1 MRFALAKSV
10 FATVLTTVMLS
21 AAPPA
26 CGESVFDKLKKQAKD
41 SLDQNKKQAQKTVE
55 DSAGVDTSQS
65 PASYRADLEQKWKAC
80 YGQMMTSSEYQQ
92 CASICNAARQ
102 SIADSEPASLGNKAT
117 WQRCQ
122 DSHAK
127 ALSSAPARKLS
138 AKEKAQGLPAG
149 ALPGWQ
155 KVESTAKVG
164 GVDVTNASAVR
175 ADTERMR
182 SECQARRKE
191 GNQFGYCATT
201 CSQSSQKIYDASNGI
216 ADNGVAWQK
225 CKGVYDS
232 AMGVAKVVNG
242 DTSAPAAKP
251 DATTAP
257 IAAPATTK
265 TAQKPAAKPAPK
277 SSLTA
282 TAADKAAADKYA
294 QQCAANYHLS
304 GTYDCQCMREKY
316 LAASL
321 VVREKAI
328 QTWETTGEPYLR
340 DQIDRAKAA
349 GKDSKFPQKRYDEG
363 KTNAYATPRQDEV
376 SLQLTSNGGEAP
388 LCYSQANIAKTKKAE
403 CLSGNWGKKTAMGTP
418 IDGKYCACFSEKYAD
433 AMLNGTDGGQVTG
446 VATSACDTESPLYK
460 MQAGK

>member
-10 FATVLTTVMLS
+10 FASVVTAVMMS

-65 PASYRADLEQKWKAC
+65 PASYRADLDQKWKAC
-80 YGQMMTSSEYQQ
+80 YDQMLASSEYKQ

-102 SIADSEPASLGNKAT
+102 SIVDSEPASLGNKAT

-127 ALSSAPARKLS
+127 ALSSAPAKKLS

-149 ALPGWQ
+149 ALPGSE
-155 KVESTAKVG
+155 KLESAATVG

-191 GNQFGYCATT
+191 GRQFGSCATT
-201 CSQSSQKIYDASNGI
+201 CSQSSQKIYDASNAI
-216 ADNGVAWQK
+216 ADNGVAWQT

-232 AMGVAKVVNG
+232 AMGIAKAVSG
-242 DTSAPAAKP
+242 DNTAPAAEP
-251 DATTAP
+251 ATA
-257 IAAPATTK
+257 AAPAAVPAATK

-282 TAADKAAADKYA
+282 TGADKAAADKFG
-294 QQCAANYHLS
+294 QDCAANYHLS

-321 VVREKAI
+321 VVRERAV
-328 QTWETTGEPYLR
+328 QDWETTGEPYLR
-340 DQIDRAKAA
+340 DQIDRASAA
-349 GKDSKFPQKRYDEG
+349 
-363 KTNAYATPRQDEV
+363 V
-376 SLQLTSNGGEAP
+376 
-388 LCYSQANIAKTKKAE
+388 
-403 CLSGNWGKKTAMGTP
+403 
-418 IDGKYCACFSEKYAD
+418 KYTTFA
-433 AMLNGTDGGQVTG
+433 Q
-446 VATSACDTESPLYK
+446 
-460 MQAGK
+460 

>member
-1 MRFALAKSV
+1 MRFALAKLVLASV
-10 FATVLTTVMLS
+10 LAAVMLS

-26 CGESVFDKLKKQAKD
+26 SGESVFDKLKKQAKD

-80 YGQMMTSSEYQQ
+80 YDQMLASSEYQQ

-122 DSHAK
+122 DSHTK
-127 ALSSAPARKLS
+127 ALSSAPAKKLS

-149 ALPGWQ
+149 ALPGSQ
-155 KVESTAKVG
+155 KLESAATVG
-164 GVDVTNASAVR
+164 GIDVTNASAVR
-175 ADTERMR
+175 ADTDRMR

-191 GNQFGYCATT
+191 GRQFGSCATT
-201 CSQSSQKIYDASNGI
+201 CSQSSQKIYDASNAI
-216 ADNGVAWQK
+216 ADNGVAWQT

-232 AMGVAKVVNG
+232 AMGVTKAVSG
-242 DTSAPAAKP
+242 DNSAPAAK
-251 DATTAP
+251 AA
-257 IAAPATTK
+257 AAPAAAPAATK
-265 TAQKPAAKPAPK
+265 TAQKPSAKPAPK

-304 GTYDCQCMREKY
+304 GTYDCQCMRDKY
-316 LAASL
+316 LTASL

-328 QTWETTGEPYLR
+328 QNWETTGEPYLR

-349 GKDSKFPQKRYDEG
+349 GKDPKFPQKRYDEG

-388 LCYSQANIAKTKKAE
+388 MCYSQANIAKTKKAE
-403 CLSGNWGKKTAMGTP
+403 CLSGTWGKKTAMGTP

-433 AMLNGTDGGQVTG
+433 AMLSGTDGGQVTG

-460 MQAGK
+460 LQAGK